1 MFYKVFFYF
10 KNISNPN
17 KKKPSNKYLKIL
29 FKFLNLFLFFFI
41 FIIFFLYLKL
51 FSSSIE
57 AIGHQI
63 LDIETFMLN
72 EKNPNYKLLISTNKN
87 HIGNS
92 YFFKN
97 YQNKKL
103 NALTINNNILSTVL
117 HYQKRFRSITFNA
130 QNYTANNKGIT
141 FGVLKDKFR
150 KKNFYTVREK
160 DKKFGD
166 IFLKNYGI
174 SENDKIILVH
184 SRDSN
189 YKPYD
194 NESYRNSDI
203 NDLTDT
209 IKYLLDLNFKVI
221 RIGHK
226 NSIKFKFKD
235 MMLDLT
241 EIEDKKKDI
250 LSIYLASRC
259 FFFIGSSS
267 GANTFSAI
275 FGKPIL
281 VVNSAP
287 IVNSLEICT
296 NGITVP
302 KLYKKNSKL
311 LKFDESIKIFDS
323 VYDPNNLERGDT
335 FLNKNEIEVV
345 NNSKEE
351 ILAATK
357 EIIDKI
363 NRNDFSE
370 NNLQK
375 KFRKLLNKSYCADAL
390 GSLSSSFLEKYKFL
404 I

>member
-1 MFYKVFFYF
+1 M
-10 KNISNPN
+10 
-17 KKKPSNKYLKIL
+17 
-29 FKFLNLFLFFFI
+29 
-41 FIIFFLYLKL
+41 
-51 FSSSIE
+51 
-57 AIGHQI
+57 
-63 LDIETFMLN
+63 
-72 EKNPNYKLLISTNKN
+72 
-87 HIGNS
+87 
-92 YFFKN
+92 
-97 YQNKKL
+97 
-103 NALTINNNILSTVL
+103 
-117 HYQKRFRSITFNA
+117 
-130 QNYTANNKGIT
+130 
-141 FGVLKDKFR
+141 
-150 KKNFYTVREK
+150 
-160 DKKFGD
+160 
-166 IFLKNYGI
+166 
-174 SENDKIILVH
+174 
-184 SRDSN
+184 
-189 YKPYD
+189 
-194 NESYRNSDI
+194 
-203 NDLTDT
+203 
-209 IKYLLDLNFKVI
+209 
-221 RIGHK
+221 
-226 NSIKFKFKD
+226 
-235 MMLDLT
+235 
-241 EIEDKKKDI
+241 
-250 LSIYLASRC
+250 

-375 KFRKLLNKSYCADAL
+375 NFVN
-390 GSLSSSFLEKYKFL
+390 F
-404 I
+404 